1 MASLQQRGK
10 IMKLSTYFKKPSPT
24 CHINKT
30 DSDSARNP
38 DILSAGAARM
48 PSPFT
53 LLVKE
58 LRAGMTVEAS
68 IVLPLFLFFFMNLA
82 SSIEM
87 IRLHGNLQL
96 ALWKTGNELAV
107 YGYALDSGISPDEVQ
122 AGGGQGEG
130 TQAGQGQEEVTQA
143 GQGREEVTQ
152 EGGGQGEGTR
162 AGQGQEE
169 VTQEG
174 GGQGEGTQVREAQ
187 EESWWRRLSG
197 AVFSSVFVKAQMVH
211 LLGEDYL
218 NSSPLRSGT
227 DSLMLWE
234 SEVFGTEDTIDLV
247 VTYSVAPWI
256 KTAGFMSF
264 RMANR
269 YYGHIWNGYAISGQA
284 QAGET
289 VYVAENGQVY
299 HLDRSCT
306 HLKLSV
312 REISPEALDAARNNY
327 GKRYEACEKC
337 AQGRRTEIVF
347 ITGEG
352 DKYHY
357 NRACPGLKRT
367 VSPMLKQDAEKRYRP
382 CSRCG
387 TKKEE
392 AA

>member
-122 AGGGQGEG
+122 
-130 TQAGQGQEEVTQA
+130 
-143 GQGREEVTQ
+143 
-152 EGGGQGEGTR
+152 EGGGQGEATQADQAQ
-162 AGQGQEE
+162 AG
-169 VTQEG
+169 
-174 GGQGEGTQVREAQ
+174 EAQ

-211 LLGEDYL
+211 LLGADYL

-312 REISPEALDAARNNY
+312 REISAAALDAARNNY

>member
-107 YGYALDSGISPDEVQ
+107 YGYALDSGISPDKAQE
-122 AGGGQGEG
+122 GGGQGEG
-130 TQAGQGQEEVTQA
+130 TQAGQAQA
-143 GQGREEVTQ
+143 G
-152 EGGGQGEGTR
+152 
-162 AGQGQEE
+162 
-169 VTQEG
+169 
-174 GGQGEGTQVREAQ
+174 EAQ

-312 REISPEALDAARNNY
+312 REISAEALDAARNNY

-337 AQGRRTEIVF
+337 VRGRRTEIVF

>member
-1 MASLQQRGK
+1 
-10 IMKLSTYFKKPSPT
+10 
-24 CHINKT
+24 
-30 DSDSARNP
+30 
-38 DILSAGAARM
+38 
-48 PSPFT
+48 
-53 LLVKE
+53 
-58 LRAGMTVEAS
+58 MTQE
-68 IVLPLFLFFFMNLA
+68 
-82 SSIEM
+82 
-87 IRLHGNLQL
+87 GGGQ
-96 ALWKTGNELAV
+96 G
-107 YGYALDSGISPDEVQ
+107 EVTQ

-130 TQAGQGQEEVTQA
+130 TQADQAQA
-143 GQGREEVTQ
+143 G
-152 EGGGQGEGTR
+152 
-162 AGQGQEE
+162 
-169 VTQEG
+169 
-174 GGQGEGTQVREAQ
+174 EAQ

-312 REISPEALDAARNNY
+312 CEISAEALDAARNNY